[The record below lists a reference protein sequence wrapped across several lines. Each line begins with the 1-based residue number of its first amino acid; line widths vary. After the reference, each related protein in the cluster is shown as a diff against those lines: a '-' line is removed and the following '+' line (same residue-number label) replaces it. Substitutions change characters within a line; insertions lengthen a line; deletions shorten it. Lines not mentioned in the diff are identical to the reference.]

1 MFLSEVDPYNIPA
14 DHDIKFDTQKVLK
27 IVGKEGKQKQLHSE
41 SPSENSAMS

>member
-1 MFLSEVDPYNIPA
+1 
-14 DHDIKFDTQKVLK
+14 LK